1 MSGKILIYR
10 VGEGK
15 EQAKDLCEKA
25 SIPFISILGKV
36 IYKGWTDPQKSKT
49 IINLI
54 YGGFL

>member
-36 IYKGWTDPQKSKT
+36 IYKG
-49 IINLI
+49 
-54 YGGFL
+54 